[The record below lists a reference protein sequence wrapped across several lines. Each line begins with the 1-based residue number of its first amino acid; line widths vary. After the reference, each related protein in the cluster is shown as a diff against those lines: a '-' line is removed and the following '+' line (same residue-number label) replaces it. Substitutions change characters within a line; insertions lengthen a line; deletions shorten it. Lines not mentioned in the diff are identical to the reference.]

1 MRHSKAP
8 KLRVAEGRLGC
19 LVRRGVKSIREI
31 VYFYINAVE
40 LEAVSGIE
48 NHQRSTEIHRM

>member
-1 MRHSKAP
+1 M
-8 KLRVAEGRLGC
+8 GC

-48 NHQRSTEIHRM
+48 DHQRSTEIHRM